1 MDKLPLKDG
10 TKIEMVAG
18 ASLRSALQIESESR
32 ETMLE
37 IWKKLTDEN
46 LKSIRIETSDGLTV
60 GNSEDVLLVSET
72 SAVEGGKVKTSF
84 NMRERTSEEKRLD
97 AFKKSRRSRMRR
109 SSDLGAA
116 ASELAEKGGASDGG
130 FLWKEIERR
139 ENDT

>member
-1 MDKLPLKDG
+1 MDKLILKDG

-18 ASLRSALQIESESR
+18 ASLSALQIESESR

-60 GNSEDVLLVSET
+60 GKYEDVLLVSET

-84 NMRERTSEEKRLD
+84 NMREKTSEEKRLD
-97 AFKKSRRSRMRR
+97 ALEESQEIQDEAIV
-109 SSDLGAA
+109 DLGTAT
-116 ASELAEKGGASDGG
+116 SEHAKKQGVE
-130 FLWKEIERR
+130 
-139 ENDT
+139 